1 MSPVAEIVH
10 PEQLRVLSAA
20 VENYCVIASIDAKS
34 PQREQA
40 ARLALVL
47 FRNGVQTPDE
57 LKAAL
62 FQRLLHTQDDA
73 IA

>member
-10 PEQLRVLSAA
+10 PEQLRVLSTA
-20 VENYCVIASIDAKS
+20 VENFCVIASIDAKS

-62 FQRLLHTQDDA
+62 FQRLLHTKDDA